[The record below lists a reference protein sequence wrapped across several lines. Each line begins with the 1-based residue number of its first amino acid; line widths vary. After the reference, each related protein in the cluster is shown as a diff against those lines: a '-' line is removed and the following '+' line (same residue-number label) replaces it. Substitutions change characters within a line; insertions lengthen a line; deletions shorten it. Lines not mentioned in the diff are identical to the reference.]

1 MILWVSQPNLP
12 VPLPFASRTATLNF
26 CNSHTGK
33 DGERFY
39 APIWCPDSQAK
50 ACAVCQASFTTF
62 RRKYHCR
69 LCGHIICKY
78 VVVIPLSLECIADAL
93 LSPPPPSLCFVQGLF
108 SRSSITQSTKG
119 EGHEKERC
127 QAQVRFIHLCC
138 NLTTLLLLRPFFSGF
153 VPRVVPTQVHRRR
166 SYSALKKGRKP
177 KQRRRRRWRAQRRTG
192 KRRKEDQCETMCS
205 VAKGTV
211 MYKKAVLHHYPLQKH
226 KRIFVYSTRTGNAT
240 NRVWAEACEQGC
252 VKHQSINH
260 LYRPILYHRHHH
272 YHP

>member
-78 VVVIPLSLECIADAL
+78 VVIPLSLECIADTL
-93 LSPPPPSLCFVQGLF
+93 LSSSPPSLCIVQGLF

-127 QAQVRFIHLCC
+127 QAQVRFIHLC
-138 NLTTLLLLRPFFSGF
+138 LVLPD
-153 VPRVVPTQVHRRR
+153 H
-166 SYSALKKGRKP
+166 
-177 KQRRRRRWRAQRRTG
+177 
-192 KRRKEDQCETMCS
+192 S
-205 VAKGTV
+205 VASSVLCRICSSCSTNPSAQAKELFCFEEGQRTKATKEKKVKGSV
-211 MYKKAVLHHYPLQKH
+211 EDKEKEE
-226 KRIFVYSTRTGNAT
+226 G
-240 NRVWAEACEQGC
+240 G
-252 VKHQSINH
+252 
-260 LYRPILYHRHHH
+260 
-272 YHP
+272 